1 MKISFFWFPKQFA
14 LEETQIKSF
23 MQVFPVPLCFLCE
36 IMKEKVTE
44 CFQAR
49 GLCEGGEREA
59 EKGKTKASSP

>member
-1 MKISFFWFPKQFA
+1 
-14 LEETQIKSF
+14 